1 MFREGGI
8 YVLPNGRELMA
19 SGDGQT
25 FYAVA
30 EDRKKALRYELNES
44 GRLVVNG
51 RVTAWGQEDLRD
63 SSFTTDVA
71 SRMHNYREPEQTAVE

>member
-1 MFREGGI
+1 MFRQGGV
-8 YVLPNGRELMA
+8 YVLPNGRQLMA

-30 EDRKKALRYELNES
+30 EDGKNAVRYEVNES

-63 SSFTTDVA
+63 SSFNMDVA
-71 SRMHNYREPEQTAVE
+71 SRMNNYSEPEQTAIE